1 MILIDSCGWIEYF
14 GEGPLANQYA
24 PFIEETERNKIIMPT
39 IVIYEVYKKIK
50 NTKGEEKALDA
61 YAQMSLTQVV
71 ELTSALSLKAADIS
85 IKNEVAMAD
94 AIVIATA
101 KDYEAQIIIS
111 DQHFKKVNGVKLIE
125 KKNQSSS

>member
-14 GEGPLANQYA
+14 GEGPLADQYA
-24 PFIEETERNKIIMPT
+24 SFIERTEKSEMIMPT

-50 NTKGEEKALDA
+50 CVKGEEKALEA
-61 YAQMSLTQVV
+61 YAQMSLTHVV

-85 IKNEVAMAD
+85 ISKEVAMAD

-101 KDYEAQIIIS
+101 KDYEAQIITS
-111 DQHFKKVNGVKLIE
+111 DQHFEKVDGVKIVS
-125 KKNQSSS
+125 K

>member
-14 GEGPLANQYA
+14 GEGPFADQYA
-24 PFIEETERNKIIMPT
+24 AFIEETEKNKIIMPT

-50 NTKGEEKALDA
+50 STRGEEKALDV
-61 YAQMSLTQVV
+61 YAQMSLTKVV

-85 IKNEVAMAD
+85 IKEEVAMAD

-101 KDYEAQIIIS
+101 KDYQAQIITS
-111 DQHFKKVNGVKLIE
+111 DKHFKKVNGVKLID
-125 KKNQSSS
+125 KRN

>member
-14 GEGPLANQYA
+14 GEGPLADQYA
-24 PFIEETERNKIIMPT
+24 PFIEKTEKNKIIMPT

-50 NTKGEEKALDA
+50 SAKGEEKALDV

-85 IKNEVAMAD
+85 IKNGVAMAD

-101 KDYEAQIIIS
+101 KDYEAQIITS
-111 DQHFKKVNGVKLIE
+111 DQHFKKVNCVKLIDR
-125 KKNQSSS
+125 KNQS